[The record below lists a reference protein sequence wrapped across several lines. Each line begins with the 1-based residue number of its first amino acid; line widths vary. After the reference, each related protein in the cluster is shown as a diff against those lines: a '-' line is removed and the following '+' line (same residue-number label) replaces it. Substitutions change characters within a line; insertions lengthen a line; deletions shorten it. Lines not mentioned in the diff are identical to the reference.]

1 MELPVRNRK
10 TFGLD
15 NILYDSRFS
24 PQATAEGAYAPLS
37 ATAAS
42 SAKLLEAIELL
53 PQPLRITE
61 TLHLASKLVEQAA
74 YELVRNTPSDQVL
87 PLFTIA
93 ARLEK
98 EAKRIL
104 DNAT

>member
-10 TFGLD
+10 TFGLGPVD
-15 NILYDSRFS
+15 
-24 PQATAEGAYAPLS
+24 
-37 ATAAS
+37 
-42 SAKLLEAIELL
+42 
-53 PQPLRITE
+53 
-61 TLHLASKLVEQAA
+61 LASKLVEQAA